1 MNEMEDKT
9 EEKKVISIEDRIPK
23 LKEERKKKANR
34 RLIFYL
40 TIFFILIAFVVYLQ
54 SPYSNVK
61 EITVIGNDVVPI
73 EEIKELSGI
82 DDETNIWM
90 LQKRKAKKDIEGHPL
105 IETMTIKRSLPQ
117 TVKITVTEF
126 NIIGYTEEKGKYYPV
141 LVDGS
146 VLKDYPMS
154 YRGDRPFI
162 LNFDEQA
169 YMEMI
174 ATQLNELP
182 KHVLRLISEVSW
194 EPTKNNKNKILL
206 YMNDGFIVDA
216 TLRDFSDK
224 MKNYPSIIAQLD
236 PKEKGIVHM
245 GVGIYFEKIKKK

>member
-9 EEKKVISIEDRIPK
+9 EEKKIISIEDRIPK
-23 LKEERKKKANR
+23 LKEERKKKTNR

-40 TIFFILIAFVVYLQ
+40 TIFIILIACVVYLQ
-54 SPYSNVK
+54 SPYSKVNKVVVNGNNVVSV
-61 EITVIGNDVVPI
+61 EDVQQ
-73 EEIKELSGI
+73 LSNI
-82 DDETNIWM
+82 DNETNIWM
-90 LQKRKAKKDIEGHPL
+90 LQKRKTMNNISEHPL
-105 IETMTIKRSLPQ
+105 IDTVKMKRVLPQ
-117 TVKITVTEF
+117 TVELTVTEHE
-126 NIIGYTEEKGKYYPV
+126 IIGYTMEKGKYYPI
-141 LVDGS
+141 LIDGS
-146 VLKDYPMS
+146 VLKDFPME

-174 ATQLNELP
+174 ATQLSELP
-182 KHVLRLISEVSW
+182 EHVLKLISEVSW

-206 YMNDGFIVDA
+206 YMNDGFVVDA
-216 TLRDFSDK
+216 TLRDFSEK

-245 GVGIYFEKIKKK
+245 GVGIYFEKFKKK